1 MRKIL
6 IATVLAC
13 VVSTQ
18 PGVAWAAT
26 AIFGPQSWTSGMTS
40 ARYRSN
46 PGSHVIYAGSCT
58 VNPTIEL
65 RVDVIN
71 NPDISVGF
79 AYPTCAG
86 SGHAL
91 FSSTDSYT
99 SPYRGHFM
107 QSHTTFYGQLRDA
120 HL

>member
-1 MRKIL
+1 MRKIIAMIAAFTGL
-6 IATVLAC
+6 WMFPGTASAAIAT
-13 VVSTQ
+13 
-18 PGVAWAAT
+18 
-26 AIFGPQSWTSGMTS
+26 FGPASWSVGTTT

-46 PGSHVIYAGSCT
+46 PGSHVIYAGSCGT
-58 VNPTIEL
+58 NPTVEL

-86 SGHAL
+86 TAQVL
-91 FSSTDSYT
+91 FSTVDSYA